1 MMKRHRSSGA
11 RFALNNHYLNRIPIF
26 RGGRRL

>member
-1 MMKRHRSSGA
+1 MKRYATRGV
-11 RFALNNHYLNRIPIF
+11 RFAVNNHFLNRVSNM

>member
-1 MMKRHRSSGA
+1 MRRYRSRSA
-11 RFALNNHYLNRIPIF
+11 RFPIDNHYLNRIVTY

>member
-1 MMKRHRSSGA
+1 MRRHRSSGA
-11 RFALNNHYLNRIPIF
+11 RFALNNHYLNRVSVF

>member
-1 MMKRHRSSGA
+1 MKRYRTKGV
-11 RFALNNHYLNRIPIF
+11 RFALDNHFLNRVVNY

>member
-1 MMKRHRSSGA
+1 MRRYATGGV
-11 RFALNNHYLNRIPIF
+11 RFAINNHYLNRVSVF

>member
-1 MMKRHRSSGA
+1 MKRYATKGV
-11 RFALNNHYLNRIPIF
+11 RFALDNHYLNRVVNY

>member
-1 MMKRHRSSGA
+1 MRRYSASGV
-11 RFALNNHYLNRIPIF
+11 RFAINNHYLNRVSSF

>member
-1 MMKRHRSSGA
+1 MRRFATGGV
-11 RFALNNHYLNRIPIF
+11 RFALNNHHLNRVSNY

>member
-1 MMKRHRSSGA
+1 MKRYSTRGV
-11 RFALNNHYLNRIPIF
+11 RFALNNHYLNRISVF

>member
-1 MMKRHRSSGA
+1 MRRFSSRGV
-11 RFALNNHYLNRIPIF
+11 RFALSNHYLNRISSF

>member
-1 MMKRHRSSGA
+1 MVRHSSRGV
-11 RFALNNHYLNRIPIF
+11 RFAINNHYLNRVSNF